1 MEKTIPIK
9 NQMNGIFVHV
19 TDLKRS
25 AQWYSD
31 LVGLS
36 IDLDQVKSPV
46 FNLPVTGTTSLTLDD
61 HTFDPN
67 FKHQVT
73 PNPLFNLFAPN
84 IDAAY
89 QYVRDKDIP
98 VVREIEWVGKNSVV

>member
-36 IDLDQVKSPV
+36 IDLD
-46 FNLPVTGTTSLTLDD
+46 
-61 HTFDPN
+61 
-67 FKHQVT
+67 
-73 PNPLFNLFAPN
+73 
-84 IDAAY
+84 
-89 QYVRDKDIP
+89 R
-98 VVREIEWVGKNSVV
+98 